1 VIYPLLYPHLFGS
14 SSLLSAPKGVLLHGP
29 PGCGKT
35 LLAKALAREGGA
47 AFLNVRGSAL
57 ASKWYGETNKLV
69 AAVFALAR
77 RCQPAIVFLD
87 EIDAFLRERSSGDHE
102 ASAMM
107 KAEFM
112 TCVSRSPITS
122 CMGTNGSTGCGTGSR
137 RAATASSSLARRTG
151 WRTST
156 RPFCGACRL
165 ALRSACLTRRSVPRF
180 FVSYVFRL
188 SASRPR

>member
-112 TCVSRSPITS
+112 TCVSYSSTTS
-122 CMGTNGSTGCGTGSR
+122 RMGADSSTGYGTGSR
-137 RAATASSSLARRTG
+137 RAATASSSLARRTE

-156 RPFCGACRL
+156 RLSCDACPH
-165 ALRSACLTRRSVPRF
+165 ALRSACPTRRSAPPFSVSCALCLSVPH
-180 FVSYVFRL
+180 
-188 SASRPR
+188 PR